1 MMKTVTERW
10 EEGIEH
16 DSRSVALYKSIAKI
30 DREQGDDSMQFKSSG
45 DGDNGESLMYL
56 FDIHFELEDNV

>member
-45 DGDNGESLMYL
+45 DGTTGR
-56 FDIHFELEDNV
+56 V